1 MNPGPAQTNSARLP
15 FAGFVLLAAVTLVW
29 GTNWPIMKIGLGE
42 LPPFTFRAAMVPAS
56 GLLILVL
63 AFLAGQ
69 RLGAPRG
76 AWPPLLVSALFN
88 VTLWHGFSAFGI
100 AAMESGR
107 AAVIAFTMP
116 LWAAILARLFL
127 AEAIGGRRLLALAL
141 GAGGGGALLQPD
153 LARFAAA
160 PQGPL
165 WMSFAAIVW
174 AAGTLW
180 QKRIGW
186 AIPVLAHTGWQLFLG
201 GLPLIAA
208 AFVFEATDEANW
220 SVGIVFLV
228 VYSIVGPLGFCYW
241 AWYKVVALFPT
252 HVAAIGT
259 LLIPVLGVASGAAIL
274 GEPFGW
280 PELMALALV
289 TGALALVLTERPRT
303 QIAADAAHR
312 TTT

>member
-1 MNPGPAQTNSARLP
+1 MQTFPTPARLP
-15 FAGFVLLAAVTLVW
+15 VAGFVLLAAVTLVW
-29 GTNWPIMKIGLGE
+29 GVNWPLMKIGLGT

-56 GLLILVL
+56 GLLILGL

-69 RLGAPRG
+69 RLGAPRA

-88 VTLWHGFSAFGI
+88 VTLWHAFSAFGI

-107 AAVIAFTMP
+107 ASVIAFTMP

-127 AEAIGGRRLLALAL
+127 AEAIGGRRGLALAL
-141 GAGGGGALLQPD
+141 GAGGVGTLLYPD
-153 LARFAAA
+153 FARFAAT

-165 WMSFAAIVW
+165 LMSGAAIVW

-180 QKRIGW
+180 QKRIGC
-186 AIPVLAHTGWQLFLG
+186 AMPVLAHTGWQLFLG
-201 GLPLIAA
+201 GLPLVAA
-208 AFVFEATDEANW
+208 AFVFEAADGANW
-220 SVGIVFLV
+220 SLPIVILV
-228 VYSIVGPLGFCYW
+228 AYNIVGPLGFCYW
-241 AWYKVVALFPT
+241 AWYKVVALFPA

-259 LLIPVLGVASGAAIL
+259 LLIPVVGVASGAAIL

-289 TGALALVLTERPRT
+289 TGALALTLTERRV
-303 QIAADAAHR
+303 AAQK
-312 TTT
+312 